1 MKYERRCNH
10 TCYKFHRWQ
19 FSYHENHR
27 NNKRQ
32 FQCLIPILCNLYKFL
47 QDWNMSFCFRIY
59 FQNFISCASS
69 VRYTTKENSENKF
82 ESKRTYSNLEETYK
96 DYKVLGSDIEIASY
110 YSDDFHGRKTAN
122 GEIYNMYDYT
132 AAHISYPF
140 NTIVRVTNLSNDR
153 TVVVRINDRKPDS
166 NERALDLS
174 LKAAHELRMIS
185 SGITKVKV
193 EVLEWGSK

>member
-1 MKYERRCNH
+1 MAYVFR
-10 TCYKFHRWQ
+10 
-19 FSYHENHR
+19 
-27 NNKRQ
+27 
-32 FQCLIPILCNLYKFL
+32 LAILSHVIIL
-47 QDWNMSFCFRIY
+47 SFI
-59 FQNFISCASS
+59 FISCASS

-96 DYKVLGSDIEIASY
+96 DFKALESNIEIASY
-110 YSDDFHGRKTAN
+110 YSDDFHGKKTAN

-132 AAHISYPF
+132 AAHITYPF
-140 NTIVRVTNLSNDR
+140 NTIVRVTNLSNER
-153 TVVVRINDRKPDS
+153 IVIVRINDRKPDT
-166 NERALDLS
+166 NDRAIDLS

>member
-1 MKYERRCNH
+1 MLKNFRLPL
-10 TCYKFHRWQ
+10 
-19 FSYHENHR
+19 
-27 NNKRQ
+27 
-32 FQCLIPILCNLYKFL
+32 LILLVVP
-47 QDWNMSFCFRIY
+47 SFI
-59 FQNFISCASS
+59 FISCASS
-69 VRYTTKENSENKF
+69 IRYTTKEHSENKS

-96 DYKVLGSDIEIASY
+96 DYKVLESNIEIASY
-110 YSDDFHGRKTAN
+110 YSDDFNGKKTAN

-153 TVVVRINDRKPDS
+153 TVVVRINDRKPDT
-166 NERALDLS
+166 NDRAIDLS

-193 EVLEWGSK
+193 EVLEWGSN

>member
-1 MKYERRCNH
+1 LLYNIRLP
-10 TCYKFHRWQ
+10 F
-19 FSYHENHR
+19 
-27 NNKRQ
+27 
-32 FQCLIPILCNLYKFL
+32 LIIIVVS
-47 QDWNMSFCFRIY
+47 SFI
-59 FQNFISCASS
+59 FISCASS

-96 DYKVLGSDIEIASY
+96 DYKVLESDIEVASY
-110 YSDDFHGRKTAN
+110 YSDDFHGKETAN

-132 AAHISYPF
+132 AAHITYPF

-153 TVVVRINDRKPDS
+153 TVIVRINDRKPDT
-166 NERALDLS
+166 NDRAIDLS

-193 EVLEWGSK
+193 EVLEWGDK

>member
-1 MKYERRCNH
+1 MAYVFRLAILSH
-10 TCYKFHRWQ
+10 VII
-19 FSYHENHR
+19 FS
-27 NNKRQ
+27 
-32 FQCLIPILCNLYKFL
+32 FI
-47 QDWNMSFCFRIY
+47 
-59 FQNFISCASS
+59 FISCASS

-96 DYKVLGSDIEIASY
+96 DFKALESNIEIASY
-110 YSDDFHGRKTAN
+110 YSDDFHGKKTAN

-132 AAHISYPF
+132 AAHIAYPF
-140 NTIVRVTNLSNDR
+140 NTIARVTNLSNNR
-153 TVVVRINDRKPDS
+153 KVVVRINDRKPDS

-193 EVLEWGSK
+193 EVLEWGSN